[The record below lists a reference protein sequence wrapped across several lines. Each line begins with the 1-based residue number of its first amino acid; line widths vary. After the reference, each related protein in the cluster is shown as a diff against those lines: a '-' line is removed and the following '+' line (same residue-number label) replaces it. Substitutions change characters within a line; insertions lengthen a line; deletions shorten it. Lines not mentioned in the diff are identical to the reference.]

1 MDFPTNGIAEPS
13 LPEDRSSRHTL
24 PVIVNEDT
32 LRPPKPMIDEDH
44 HPLTWWKET
53 GVGERY
59 IKSFVECFIMPLL
72 NQSGMNLY
80 SLIELLHND
89 ACSLDLNLKLL
100 FQHRTL
106 RRQRVGSRLV
116 NSKIFDLWVTYN
128 DSDMGF
134 STMDLLLKLSKVHCA
149 KFILRKMLMTKEWN

>member
-32 LRPPKPMIDEDH
+32 LRPPTPMIDEDH

-59 IKSFVECFIMPLL
+59 ITATTAVTLPVFEFSIAISLAL
-72 NQSGMNLY
+72 ILSGSKLVT
-80 SLIELLHND
+80 LIG
-89 ACSLDLNLKLL
+89 
-100 FQHRTL
+100 
-106 RRQRVGSRLV
+106 RVSE
-116 NSKIFDLWVTYN
+116 
-128 DSDMGF
+128 DM
-134 STMDLLLKLSKVHCA
+134 
-149 KFILRKMLMTKEWN
+149 